1 MDFKDDVVREVT
13 MNDSKGDSAS
23 AQPVSV
29 AHRLVSLN
37 LDYLQMLLVE
47 GSGSEQA
54 SEAEWITELACAPE
68 SRLHD
73 IAQCSFSLFTA
84 CLHQAHLWRQVAAEA
99 DRGRTSRYAPALSR
113 APTRSVFLQCVLFYA
128 WHLAQVDRGSAR
140 STLGLSDEVAEIL
153 LSFELWQ
160 LRRAALEYP
169 QLLAPRWAGN
179 ACFWPDLIQ
188 YARDGN
194 RQFLDYARL
203 LGTQLLAQ
211 DLEPSSIEHLTSLRQ
226 RVYRRPTTRR

>member
-1 MDFKDDVVREVT
+1 MD
-13 MNDSKGDSAS
+13 DSKSDSAS

-47 GSGSEQA
+47 GSSADPKSERA
-54 SEAEWITELACAPE
+54 FSLETEWITELACAPE
-68 SRLHD
+68 SRLQD
-73 IAQCSFSLFTA
+73 IAECTFSLFTA

-99 DRGRTSRYAPALSR
+99 ERERTSRYAPARSR

-153 LSFELWQ
+153 LGFELWQ

-169 QLLAPRWAGN
+169 QLLAPRWASN

-188 YARDGN
+188 YARHGN

-211 DLEPSSIEHLTSLRQ
+211 DLEPSSIQHLTSLRQ
-226 RVYRRPTTRR
+226 RVYKRPTPRR